1 MFFEVLPIAMIFDN
15 MSSNIDIPALSQPSP
30 GQSVECV
37 GFQIPDGGVEAM
49 NTELGLG
56 TQLMSKSQRPQQQL
70 TVPPRL
76 LIKFS

>member
-1 MFFEVLPIAMIFDN
+1 MLPIAMIFDN
-15 MSSNIDIPALSQPSP
+15 MSSIIDIPALPQPSP

-37 GFQIPDGGVEAM
+37 GFQMPNGGVEAI
-49 NTELGLG
+49 NTGLGLG
-56 TQLMSKSQRPQQQL
+56 TQVMSKSQRPQQQL